1 MLAVLSVCSQEE
13 LEGDIFSEDEQALMD
28 QATTPEERHARR
40 EQIKNKIRAV
50 GRLQVMFQNL
60 RYGCCINADV
70 SITHVVH
77 IQRGIRECLRV
88 QRTRPRYGW
97 HVQQRSTRR
106 NGRVGCARQP
116 NTALYP
122 QLRRR
127 VSGCPPFF
135 IIIYFYLIPLVP
147 TRVSHRRRFDIA
159 NERLPEFSLPP
170 SYPSVPVPSMMR
182 RPWGSG
188 ANTPTGEGEV
198 TPISAGPVVDVPGG
212 WPAPVVPAEE
222 LSMRPSGVEE
232 SNEDVEP
239 PVGRSARGRRA
250 GRKGK
255 GKGS

>member
-60 RYGCCINADV
+60 RYGAAINVDV
-70 SITHVVH
+70 SITHVVTH
-77 IQRGIRECLRV
+77 PARDQRMPPSSTYPAPIWTARSATLHATEWTRWVCKATKYGAISTALTTREC
-88 QRTRPRYGW
+88 
-97 HVQQRSTRR
+97 
-106 NGRVGCARQP
+106 
-116 NTALYP
+116 
-122 QLRRR
+122 
-127 VSGCPPFF
+127 CPPFF
-135 IIIYFYLIPLVP
+135 FYLIPLVL
-147 TRVSHRRRFDIA
+147 TRGSRRRRFDIA

-188 ANTPTGEGEV
+188 SNTPTGEGEV
-198 TPISAGPVVDVPGG
+198 TPISAGPAVDVPGG

-222 LSMRPSGVEE
+222 LSMRTSGVEE